1 MKLIILNISVV
12 LLACINLYGQGNPS
26 NLPEDQSSTSIAVNP
41 TATQN
46 YVLTYAYR
54 TGVTSHPTN
63 PTTGQIVPVIQY
75 SDGLGRPVEKVWVK
89 GSQSGYDVIDY
100 KVYDTYGNLVNEYLP
115 YTKSANN
122 GAFIAKATFLSGQ
135 NTFLSGIYGTTD
147 GSKGYS
153 VTEYEKSP
161 LSRVVKQGAP
171 GNSWQLTK
179 PVTTTY
185 RINTTADAVKTY
197 KYANDTPSP
206 EYTFPAGMLFV
217 TETTDEDGKTIREFT
232 DMEGKIIQKE
242 MNGAKT
248 RYCYDQFGRLRSVL
262 QPSATSPTGSFDTFQ
277 YKYDSKGRLIEKKL
291 PRAVVVYYIYDSC
304 DRIVLIQDGVQRAKT
319 TPEWTYII
327 YDSLNRPTEQGTW
340 ATATSRTTLTTSIN
354 GSITY
359 MSGQASRSA
368 LKYLYYD
375 VYSSVPSN
383 NAFNTSDASVAI
395 RSGSDIGRQ
404 TGEKTKLLDS
414 ETGMAS
420 WLFKA
425 IYYDKFGRVIQTV
438 TDNHLG
444 GLDVITNT
452 YNFAGELIQTRNR
465 HTADAVSTYTD
476 TYFDLNHRGK
486 LMKTRFK
493 INGTG
498 EVLLSG
504 NNYNESGNLT
514 TQYLHSESGGTFL
527 QKNDYTYNIRG
538 WVTQLNDPATFLE
551 GDVFGMKLEY
561 NLASTPLYNGNI
573 SKFTWGTPAYPTMMY
588 SYSYDANNR
597 LTAANFTKTGVNA
610 NGLDEG
616 FAYDVN
622 GNITRLSRYDYYG
635 VLIDSMKYTYQG
647 NNLSSLYDRQGDVAL
662 VVDFPGSP
670 TPKSVNY
677 DQNGNETSEPHRY
690 IAIAYN
696 MLNLPKQISWNGL
709 NRKISY
715 FYTFNSEKLRKTV
728 EDNGTI
734 TRVDYCGPFVYE
746 TVSGTRSLKYILTPH
761 GKYSNTGGIWGH
773 EYNITDHLGNVRAVI
788 RKSGSTLAIVQT
800 RHYYS
805 FGMEMSQLNVSQG
818 PNRYQYNGKEIQDDF
833 GLYWYDYGARF
844 YDPMVGRWHSID
856 PLAEKYAGISPYAY
870 VANNPIIYNDPDGRE
885 ISIAN
890 LTDKYHQKAVQM
902 MLSTEQGKGLIAQ
915 FANKG
920 DVILGHK
927 FNEAGDRAKDLLML
941 SSTNMGDN
949 GMNRTFFKSKTGGFG
964 GRLRNISSIND
975 NVTNGV
981 IHLVDIKTGLS
992 AEKATSVL
1000 GHELFVHTLQDVKK
1014 LNEID
1019 KKVEKGEYN
1028 SHPTQYINEVTNVD
1042 YSSAPDH
1049 KRLAKGN
1056 ASEYENFSKQM
1067 DKLNNNNYFME
1078 EYNRDVNRHK

>member
-1 MKLIILNISVV
+1 
-12 LLACINLYGQGNPS
+12 
-26 NLPEDQSSTSIAVNP
+26 
-41 TATQN
+41 
-46 YVLTYAYR
+46 
-54 TGVTSHPTN
+54 
-63 PTTGQIVPVIQY
+63 
-75 SDGLGRPVEKVWVK
+75 
-89 GSQSGYDVIDY
+89 
-100 KVYDTYGNLVNEYLP
+100 
-115 YTKSANN
+115 
-122 GAFIAKATFLSGQ
+122 
-135 NTFLSGIYGTTD
+135 
-147 GSKGYS
+147 
-153 VTEYEKSP
+153 
-161 LSRVVKQGAP
+161 
-171 GNSWQLTK
+171 
-179 PVTTTY
+179 
-185 RINTTADAVKTY
+185 
-197 KYANDTPSP
+197 
-206 EYTFPAGMLFV
+206 MLFV

-242 MNGAKT
+242 MNG
-248 RYCYDQFGRLRSVL
+248 
-262 QPSATSPTGSFDTFQ
+262 
-277 YKYDSKGRLIEKKL
+277 
-291 PRAVVVYYIYDSC
+291 
-304 DRIVLIQDGVQRAKT
+304 AKT

-622 GNITRLSRYDYYG
+622 GNITRLSRYDYNG

-773 EYNITDHLGNVRAVI
+773 EYNITDLPITIGMGNVRAVI

-800 RHYYS
+800 WHYYS

-844 YDPMVGRWHSID
+844 YDPMVGRWHSVD
-856 PLAEKYAGISPYAY
+856 PLTEKYAGISPYAY
-870 VANNPIIYNDPDGRE
+870 VANNPIKFIDPDGRDIWDVNTRGRVVWKE
-885 ISIAN
+885 ESENHQLFFVNRKGERGEFITVQDRSILDQLTESRRDYNGSYAISNSIAETFN
-890 LTDKYHQKAVQM
+890 VFHFMANNTNVEWGIDGYRATNNNEYIVRTSHSDEAVTR
-902 MLSTEQGKGLIAQ
+902 ST
-915 FANKG
+915 
-920 DVILGHK
+920 ILNRYNE
-927 FNEAGDRAKDLLML
+927 FNQIF
-941 SSTNMGDN
+941 T
-949 GMNRTFFKSKTGGFG
+949 
-964 GRLRNISSIND
+964 
-975 NVTNGV
+975 
-981 IHLVDIKTGLS
+981 IH
-992 AEKATSVL
+992 
-1000 GHELFVHTLQDVKK
+1000 
-1014 LNEID
+1014 
-1019 KKVEKGEYN
+1019 
-1028 SHPTQYINEVTNVD
+1028 SHPGNETWEGTKGASIADQNSIIN
-1042 YSSAPDH
+1042 S
-1049 KRLAKGN
+1049 
-1056 ASEYENFSKQM
+1056 
-1067 DKLNNNNYFME
+1067 
-1078 EYNRDVNRHK
+1078 YNRFKQAGMVQSEAWFKKDGQWTVFPKHYVYHKQSKVLFNYTPWESRVFIRKTNKSSDLYRNLGF

>member
-1 MKLIILNISVV
+1 
-12 LLACINLYGQGNPS
+12 
-26 NLPEDQSSTSIAVNP
+26 
-41 TATQN
+41 
-46 YVLTYAYR
+46 
-54 TGVTSHPTN
+54 
-63 PTTGQIVPVIQY
+63 
-75 SDGLGRPVEKVWVK
+75 
-89 GSQSGYDVIDY
+89 
-100 KVYDTYGNLVNEYLP
+100 
-115 YTKSANN
+115 
-122 GAFIAKATFLSGQ
+122 
-135 NTFLSGIYGTTD
+135 
-147 GSKGYS
+147 
-153 VTEYEKSP
+153 
-161 LSRVVKQGAP
+161 
-171 GNSWQLTK
+171 
-179 PVTTTY
+179 
-185 RINTTADAVKTY
+185 
-197 KYANDTPSP
+197 
-206 EYTFPAGMLFV
+206 MLFV

-242 MNGAKT
+242 MNG
-248 RYCYDQFGRLRSVL
+248 
-262 QPSATSPTGSFDTFQ
+262 
-277 YKYDSKGRLIEKKL
+277 
-291 PRAVVVYYIYDSC
+291 
-304 DRIVLIQDGVQRAKT
+304 AKT

-368 LKYLYYD
+368 LKYFYYD

-773 EYNITDHLGNVRAVI
+773 EYNITDLPITIGMGNVRAVI

-844 YDPMVGRWHSID
+844 YDPMVGRWHSVD
-856 PLAEKYAGISPYAY
+856 PLTEKYAGISPYAY
-870 VANNPIIYNDPDGRE
+870 VANNPIKFIDPDGRDIWDVNTRGRVVWKE
-885 ISIAN
+885 ESENHQLFFVNRKGERGEFITVQDRSILDQLTESRRDYNGSYAISNSIAETFN
-890 LTDKYHQKAVQM
+890 VFHFMANNTNVEWGIDGYRATNNNEYIVRTSHSDEAVTR
-902 MLSTEQGKGLIAQ
+902 ST
-915 FANKG
+915 
-920 DVILGHK
+920 ILNRYNE
-927 FNEAGDRAKDLLML
+927 FNQIF
-941 SSTNMGDN
+941 T
-949 GMNRTFFKSKTGGFG
+949 
-964 GRLRNISSIND
+964 
-975 NVTNGV
+975 
-981 IHLVDIKTGLS
+981 IH
-992 AEKATSVL
+992 
-1000 GHELFVHTLQDVKK
+1000 
-1014 LNEID
+1014 
-1019 KKVEKGEYN
+1019 
-1028 SHPTQYINEVTNVD
+1028 SHPGNETWEGTKGASIADQNSIIN
-1042 YSSAPDH
+1042 S
-1049 KRLAKGN
+1049 
-1056 ASEYENFSKQM
+1056 
-1067 DKLNNNNYFME
+1067 
-1078 EYNRDVNRHK
+1078 YNRFKQAGMVQSEAWFKKDGQWTVFPKHYVYHKQSKVLFNYTPWESRVFIRKTNKSSDLYRNLGF